1 MVVHANFLFPLYI
14 YPLNNAWNPLFTAA
28 TQYPDIT
35 FTAIINPSNGPDSS
49 TITNCPNK
57 DFIEALNS
65 LHQFPNIHTLG
76 YVHTAN
82 LYNCG
87 TSGSDI
93 CPCTA
98 PADEVKRNISMYAAW
113 TTARC
118 EGWSTPD
125 PEVYVDGIFIDES
138 PGEDN
143 GACLDYMTDLTNH
156 AKSTLTTK
164 TGGSVFFN
172 AGAAT
177 EMAYFDVADVI
188 IILENTQAAYEAIP
202 DIGVRNGNGKYAR
215 KSSILIYQAGNDT
228 GLIRRDVETILS
240 VERDGFHSMFYSDRA
255 VDQYS
260 NFPYAWSEIVEQV
273 NVVAQKNKAG

>member
-1 MVVHANFLFPLYI
+1 
-14 YPLNNAWNPLFTAA
+14 
-28 TQYPDIT
+28 
-35 FTAIINPSNGPDSS
+35 
-49 TITNCPNK
+49 
-57 DFIEALNS
+57 
-65 LHQFPNIHTLG
+65 
-76 YVHTAN
+76 
-82 LYNCG
+82 
-87 TSGSDI
+87 
-93 CPCTA
+93 
-98 PADEVKRNISMYAAW
+98 MYAAW
-113 TTARC
+113 ATARC
-118 EGWSTPD
+118 EGWSTPA

-143 GACLDYMTDLTNH
+143 GACLDYMKNLTTH

-202 DIGVRNGNGKYAR
+202 DIGVRNGNGKFAR
-215 KSSILIYQAGNDT
+215 KSSILIYEAGNDT
-228 GLIRRDVETILS
+228 GLIGRDVETILS